1 MAPGHR
7 QTEQRVRPAGRRRVL
22 RIVAAVVVG
31 VLVVVLLAGYLIYRH
46 LDANIRGIPVAGIGP
61 RPAKVTEKNVT
72 YQPLNILLLGSDTR
86 KGQHD
91 HIGGATPGLSDTT
104 ILLHITAN
112 RKHAYAV
119 SIPRDSMVQMPSCR
133 YKNGPGTYPGG
144 LTQFNDAYAIGGA
157 VCTVKTVEHL
167 THIYMDHFIVIDFN
181 GFRRVV
187 DALGGVQVCVPR
199 AVNDNIG
206 HIHMKAGTYT
216 VDGRKALDYVRLR
229 HVLSENG
236 DIGRMARQQAFLAS
250 MIQKAESLGTLTNPV
265 RLVRFLDAVT
275 KSVSA
280 DEGLAHL
287 SDLVGLA
294 RQLKGIGLNHVTFL
308 TVPNE
313 PYPPDPNRLQWREPA
328 ARQLWHRLQTDK
340 LLNHR
345 QTAGG
350 LSASRRPHPKP
361 AKPHAGTHSTANGL
375 CS

>member
-1 MAPGHR
+1 
-7 QTEQRVRPAGRRRVL
+7 VL
-22 RIVAAVVVG
+22 RIVAGVVVG
-31 VLVVVLLAGYLIYRH
+31 LLVVVLVGGYLVYRH
-46 LDANIRGIPVAGIGP
+46 LDANIRGISVAGIGP
-61 RPAKVTEKNVT
+61 RPARVTEKNVT
-72 YQPLNILLLGSDTR
+72 YQPLNILLIGSDTR

-104 ILLHITAN
+104 ILLHVTAN

-119 SIPRDSMVQMPSCR
+119 SIPRDSMVQMPSCK
-133 YKNGPGTYPGG
+133 YKSGPGTYRGG

-167 THIYMDHFIVIDFN
+167 THIRMDHFIVIDFN
-181 GFRRVV
+181 GFQRVV

-199 AVNDNIG
+199 TVNDTIG
-206 HIHMKAGTYT
+206 HIHLKAGTYT
-216 VDGRKALDYVRLR
+216 VRGRQALQYVRLR

-280 DEGLAHL
+280 DQGLAHL

-294 RQLKGIGLNHVTFL
+294 RQLKGIGLDHVTFL
-308 TVPNE
+308 TVPIE
-313 PYPPDPNRLQWREPA
+313 AYPPNPNRLQWREPA
-328 ARQLWHRLQTDK
+328 AHQLWHRLRTDK

-350 LSASRRPHPKP
+350 LSAGRRPHPKP
-361 AKPHAGTHSTANGL
+361 SKHHAGTHSTANGL
-375 CS
+375 CT